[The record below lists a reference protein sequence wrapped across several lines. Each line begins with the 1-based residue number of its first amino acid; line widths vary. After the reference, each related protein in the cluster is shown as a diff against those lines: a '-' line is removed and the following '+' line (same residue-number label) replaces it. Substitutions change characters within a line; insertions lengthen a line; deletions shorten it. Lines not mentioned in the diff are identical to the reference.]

1 MSGNLCYH
9 ESISGEKI
17 HMVQYK
23 RSAMEQLD
31 VRIITLPPMR
41 VACINGFGESPEGQ
55 AFDKMKAWAKAHD
68 LLGKPY
74 RLFGYNNP
82 DPTPGSPN
90 YGYDVWLTLDV
101 SIMDDGEAHIV
112 EFPGGL
118 YAVTRC
124 EVKNP
129 WEDIPGTWQKLVR
142 WMEASQYH
150 HGRHQWLEEHIGPL
164 EEMGSDQSFTLD
176 LHLPISE

>member
-1 MSGNLCYH
+1 
-9 ESISGEKI
+9 
-17 HMVQYK
+17 
-23 RSAMEQLD
+23 MEQLD
-31 VRIITLPPMR
+31 VRILTLPPMR
-41 VACINGFGESPEGQ
+41 VACINAFGESPEGQ

-90 YGYDVWLTLDV
+90 YGYDVWLTVEV
-101 SIMDDGEAHIV
+101 SIMGDGEAHIV

-124 EVKNP
+124 EVKSP

-142 WMEASQYH
+142 WMQGSQYH
-150 HGRHQWLEEHIGPL
+150 QGRHQWLEEQLGSL
-164 EEMGSDQSFTLD
+164 EEAGADQPFTLD
-176 LHLPISE
+176 LYLPISE